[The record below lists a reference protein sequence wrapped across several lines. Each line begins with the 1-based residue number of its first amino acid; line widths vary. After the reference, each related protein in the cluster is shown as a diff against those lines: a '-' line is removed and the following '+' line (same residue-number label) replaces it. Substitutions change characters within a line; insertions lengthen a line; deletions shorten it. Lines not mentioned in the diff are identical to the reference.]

1 MAEKNYYVGIFGT
14 VGGAANPT
22 GVGLIVILTIMVGC
36 SMAAVRRSGYF
47 LVFYFSHL
55 NYVLY
60 FLLLLL
66 HAPDFWKWFVAFG
79 CIWAVEVTYRAI
91 SAFLG
96 RGATTIAE
104 GIPLPSRVTCLK
116 IRNPAKFHYSP
127 GDWVFI
133 KIPAVA
139 SSEWHPFTISSAP
152 EVQGQFTLHI
162 RGVGQWTN
170 SLHAL
175 FKGQSMNDRPGGRQ
189 NRSLRSQRSREL
201 CDTAGSTMKRILLV
215 I

>member
-1 MAEKNYYVGIFGT
+1 MAAKFQYVGIFGT

-36 SMAAVRRSGYF
+36 SLSGVRRSGYF

-55 NYVLY
+55 NYVFY
-60 FLLLLL
+60 FLLLLF

-79 CIWAVEVTYRAI
+79 CIWGVELTYRAI

-116 IRNPAKFHYSP
+116 IRKPAKFHYSP

-133 KIPAVA
+133 KIPKIAA
-139 SSEWHPFTISSAP
+139 FEWHPFTISSAP
-152 EVQGQFTLHI
+152 EVKVFA
-162 RGVGQWTN
+162 
-170 SLHAL
+170 S
-175 FKGQSMNDRPGGRQ
+175 K
-189 NRSLRSQRSREL
+189 
-201 CDTAGSTMKRILLV
+201 V